1 MLHAS
6 EDRAGSLDQQI
17 DLSLLL
23 PPPDSAAYSH
33 VSAFDHARRR
43 TLMQVPRPDGA
54 RPLLL
59 RHDSLGGVPLLTVVC
74 PLPAGAR
81 PLLLRDDAA
90 RLRLRE
96 CDHRRLLLHLRL
108 RLVRRLP
115 GASLM
120 GLDPLPTCRA
130 PWGSIPRHDPSPT
143 AASLGL
149 DHLPTAASLGRPT
162 IPSPPSMIAN
172 KRSKADIR
180 PPWGGTFDEHRRPHA
195 PTHSRR

>member
-74 PLPAGAR
+74 PLPLPLQVRGLSFFATTLLLYDSENATIADCSFTYASASYAASLGSPWGSTPHTAADDRLLGVALGSPWGLLGAR
-81 PLLLRDDAA
+81 PLAHMLT
-90 RLRLRE
+90 
-96 CDHRRLLLHLRL
+96 HMQQLLL
-108 RLVRRLP
+108 
-115 GASLM
+115 GARSLAHCSLL
-120 GLDPLPTCRA
+120 GATYDPQPAVDDRKQKIE
-130 PWGSIPRHDPSPT
+130 S
-143 AASLGL
+143 
-149 DHLPTAASLGRPT
+149 
-162 IPSPPSMIAN
+162 
-172 KRSKADIR
+172 
-180 PPWGGTFDEHRRPHA
+180 
-195 PTHSRR
+195 